1 MIRVVVVD
9 DSAEI
14 VSNIERMLFFEPD
27 IEIIGTANDG
37 ETGLQ
42 LVRDTK
48 PDVVLLD
55 INMPGMDGLTTA
67 QAITSTIPGTQV
79 IMMSVQDDLDYLR
92 RAMLAGARDYIL
104 KPLDIDEV
112 SNKVRQVHGLNRGK
126 TNQAAPE
133 EQEERGRIVTVFG
146 PRGGC
151 GCSTVAVN
159 LALALREFT
168 RRKVVIVDASL
179 QFGDVAVLLNLHDG
193 RSIADLARRVDEVD
207 ANFASEMTLPHMS
220 GVRALLA
227 PPRPEG
233 AELVTGEAMHRILD
247 ALRQAFDFVVV
258 DAGHSVGDAVLAAI
272 DETDE
277 LLLMTTPDIPS
288 IKSVR
293 LMLEVLDALDVAE
306 SKRKLIISQAGRRYG
321 VKVEDVERS
330 LAAKCCAAL
339 PYDDSGPLLAANQG
353 RPLFE
358 IDPEMPLCRA
368 IMQLAKQVTGGVQ
381 CPEPEVVEQKPK
393 SRGLLSLW
401 GRS

>member
-14 VSNIERMLFFEPD
+14 VSNIERMLYFEPD
-27 IEIIGTANDG
+27 IEVIGTANDG

-42 LVRDTK
+42 LVRETK

-126 TNQAAPE
+126 TTKATADEPE
-133 EQEERGRIVTVFG
+133 QRGRIVTVFG

-168 RRKVVIVDASL
+168 KRKVVIVDASL

-207 ANFASEMTLPHMS
+207 ANFAAEMTLPHLS

-258 DAGHSVGDAVLAAI
+258 DGGHAVNDATLASI

-293 LMLEVLDALDVAE
+293 LMLEVLDALDVPE
-306 SKRKLIISQAGRRYG
+306 GKRKLVISQ
-321 VKVEDVERS
+321 
-330 LAAKCCAAL
+330 
-339 PYDDSGPLLAANQG
+339 
-353 RPLFE
+353 
-358 IDPEMPLCRA
+358 
-368 IMQLAKQVTGGVQ
+368 
-381 CPEPEVVEQKPK
+381 
-393 SRGLLSLW
+393 
-401 GRS
+401 